1 MTTGLLTLPT
11 EKSQPITD
19 IRDLTTLLYGLPGIG
34 KTTWAANFAS
44 SDDDHWVNINRDDLR
59 AMIYESMRPTQKF
72 SWQKWRWSWE
82 DDVTAAQLEKIN
94 LAVEHKHNII
104 ISDTNLNQKI
114 RDRMIALLE
123 SVGYEVELKF
133 FEVTLEEAI
142 RRDAARPNSVGADV
156 ITKQFKQWAEILD
169 LSRHKFL

>member
-1 MTTGLLTLPT
+1 MTKPVAVLTVGV
-11 EKSQPITD
+11 SAS
-19 IRDLTTLLYGLPGIG
+19 G
-34 KTTWAANFAS
+34 KTTWATDFAS
-44 SDDDHWVNINRDDLR
+44 SFDDYWVNINRDDLR
-59 AMIYESMRPTQKF
+59 AMIYEAMHPGQKF
-72 SWQKWRWSWE
+72 SWQKWRWAWE

-94 LAVEHKHNII
+94 LAAEHKHNII
-104 ISDTNLNQKI
+104 ISDTNLNPKI

-156 ITKQFKQWAEILD
+156 IAKQFNQWSEIHRTH
-169 LSRHKFL
+169 SS